1 MSKED
6 NSGDFEFATS
16 ESTTCGVPVSVQA
29 HYDST
34 RSRPNRGLWF
44 FLYTVTITNGEE
56 ECVQLL
62 TRHWVIRDAQDNL
75 EEVRGDG
82 VVGETPT
89 LAVGESH
96 QYTSGCP
103 LTTEFGSMR
112 GSYGMVTASGEH
124 FNAEIA
130 EFVLSPPY
138 TVH

>member
-1 MSKED
+1 VRV
-6 NSGDFEFATS
+6 T
-16 ESTTCGVPVSVQA
+16 VQA
-29 HYDST
+29 HYDTS

-44 FLYTVTITNGEE
+44 FLYNVTIANEGDET
-56 ECVQLL
+56 VQLL
-62 TRHWVIRDAQDNL
+62 TRHWIIRDAMDNL

-82 VVGETPT
+82 VVGETPI
-89 LAVGESH
+89 LKPGEIH

-112 GSYGMVTASGEH
+112 GSYGMVTQGGSVFEV
-124 FNAEIA
+124 EVA